1 MLGEKIRRALLPRR
15 DSGRMVG
22 CGDGT
27 NPNPAV
33 GQLLTLPGLL
43 FLLLVTGCATTTA
56 TVTPT
61 VRAPA
66 GLPRPDRVLVNDF
79 EVANADSDLS
89 EDLVPPVARGTGGA
103 ARTEEEMRA
112 GRAAAKVLTD
122 SLIQELRSRGIEA
135 QRATEAAPAELNT
148 LSIRGRFL
156 WRDKDAGTMRARIW
170 FYQGSGVNSRLV
182 AQADADI
189 PSDSKR
195 GATVVGSGAYTAAQ
209 EADAKRMAKVLAD
222 RVAGYYREQ
231 GWISA

>member
-1 MLGEKIRRALLPRR
+1 MMLGEKIRRALPTRR
-15 DSGRMVG
+15 DSGQMVG
-22 CGDGT
+22 CGDSP
-27 NPNPAV
+27 NPNP
-33 GQLLTLPGLL
+33 TLGHVNASWFAFPPVSGRLRDH
-43 FLLLVTGCATTTA
+43 AA

-135 QRATEAAPAELNT
+135 QRASEAAPAELNT

-156 WRDKDAGTMRARIW
+156 WRDKDAGAMRARIW
-170 FYQGSGVNSRLV
+170 YYQGSGVNSRLV
-182 AQADADI
+182 AQVDADI
-189 PSDSKR
+189 PSESKS
-195 GATVVGSGAYTAAQ
+195 GAKVGNSAYTAAQ
-209 EADAKRMAKVLAD
+209 EADARRMAREVAE
-222 RVAGYYREQ
+222 RVARYYREQ
-231 GWISA
+231 GWIKS